1 MRFYLNK
8 EWILYLEKLLRFE
21 EAFFMLIFVG
31 LKIKL
36 QNKKYTTD
44 Y

>member
-1 MRFYLNK
+1 MRFYLNN
-8 EWILYLEKLLRFE
+8 ECLLNLEKLLQVE

-31 LKIKL
+31 LKKKRE
-36 QNKKYTTD
+36 NKKYTID